1 MVDTTSGDVLE
12 HLNSFF
18 SEPVL
23 VIFDQARA
31 VEAVED
37 SFYSLLDIAEP
48 VSMFVGIIEMVRL
61 EPFDIVVEREYS
73 TFDFRFKSHI
83 QKALFCG
90 FFFSYED
97 FSRRIFSFS
106 SIGFAAGLEDRVFS
120 RQLIFEETVERIFG
134 ERDEVVG
141 VDVLHG

>member
-1 MVDTTSGDVLE
+1 MVDTTTGDVLE

-37 SFYSLLDIAEP
+37 SFYSFLDIAEP
-48 VSMFVGIIEMVRL
+48 VCMFVGVIEMVSL
-61 EPFDIVVEREYS
+61 EPFDVVVEREDS
-73 TFDFRFKSHI
+73 IFDCRFESDI
-83 QKALFCG
+83 QEALLCS

-106 SIGFAAGLEDRVFS
+106 CIGFAVGLEDRVLS
-120 RQLIFEETVERIFG
+120 RQLIFEDAIERIFG
-134 ERDEVVG
+134 ERDEVVD